1 MMTVLHLHVPRTGGI
16 SVARA
21 LTAALGDREVLRTKK
36 PSDVTAALQRG
47 ADVGLVS
54 GHFPWG
60 LHELFADSLY
70 FIVLRDPVERV
81 RSLYDYIR
89 AVPVH
94 RHHKRFSSNT
104 LETLLKQA
112 QVRTYL
118 SNGQVRQI
126 GALQPGTEKM
136 SEAVLARAWGNI
148 CRDDVVVGFTD
159 RIGEGLDRLAARVG
173 RSIPTPRKAMNRVP
187 RSGLDDQVIEDLR
200 RLNELDIELYRR
212 ARARFAPTTPSFGR

>member
-36 PSDVTAALQRG
+36 PSDVSAALQRG

-148 CRDDVVVGFTD
+148 CRDERCGRIHGSD
-159 RIGEGLDRLAARVG
+159 RRGIRSARG
-173 RSIPTPRKAMNRVP
+173 AHRAEHPHAPKGDEP
-187 RSGLDDQVIEDLR
+187 RSPQR
-200 RLNELDIELYRR
+200 PR
-212 ARARFAPTTPSFGR
+212 